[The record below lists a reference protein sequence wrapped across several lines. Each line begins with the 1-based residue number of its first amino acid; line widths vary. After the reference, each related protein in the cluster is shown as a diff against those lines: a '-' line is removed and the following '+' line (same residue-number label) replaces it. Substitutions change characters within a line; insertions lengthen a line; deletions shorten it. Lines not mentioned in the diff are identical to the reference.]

1 MNKLFF
7 SGIFG
12 LFCLVGFLYQVY
24 IMSDFYFR
32 YKTSTKM
39 EIKIREE
46 ENYTTTVFCDRFV
59 DILDRTNFKK
69 YDIYSDAQHD
79 LDQTVEESTRLSI
92 KNILDLTPP
101 SDKVLFACGFI
112 NETTNKMEIYFNKTC
127 YRFFNVRK
135 VVNNEHVCYYFIP
148 TELKAYSLEDASSQ
162 LTFGNQI
169 YELALMKTMSNS
181 SFNFIM
187 SHMVRPGDSTIHP
200 LVSRRY
206 AERTYQSKVTP
217 VGQYIVYH
225 SATSST
231 LLPKPYETR
240 CHPGHQAIKCYHDC
254 LIREYG
260 YFNRV
265 PWHSFIED
273 RLDTHMLSY
282 KDLENDSMVIQV
294 NKAKS
299 KCSFICKQSRRRC
312 TIAFIQTRAVGLAAD
327 PLLYGVLRL
336 SVMMPCAPDM
346 IMTTLPVMSFIEY
359 LLLTASCLSFWFGTS
374 VWTVNPGNWST
385 AKRLFITTTGRKRQ
399 GRQFVDDTRRL
410 FVNKSY
416 WTVNGSSQHMKN
428 YNRRRIETNSR
439 RL

>member
-12 LFCLVGFLYQVY
+12 LFCLGGFLYQAYV
-24 IMSDFYFR
+24 MSDFYFR

-39 EIKIREE
+39 EIKIVEN
-46 ENYTTTVFCDRFV
+46 ENYTTTVFCARFI
-59 DILDRTNFKK
+59 DILNRTNSKE
-69 YDIYSDAQHD
+69 YNVDSNATRN
-79 LDQTVEESTRLSI
+79 LGETAAESTKLSI
-92 KNILDLTPP
+92 KNILDSTPAV
-101 SDKVLFACGFI
+101 DEVLFACGFI
-112 NETTNKMEIYFNKTC
+112 NETTNKMQIYFNKTC
-127 YRFFNVRK
+127 YRFFNVKK

-148 TELKAYSLEDASSQ
+148 AELKAYYLEDATSQ

-169 YELALMKTMSNS
+169 YELVLMKTMSNS
-181 SFNFIM
+181 NFNFIM

-200 LVSRRY
+200 LISRRY
-206 AERTYQSKVTP
+206 AERTFQSKANP

-231 LLPKPYETR
+231 LLSKPYETR
-240 CHPGHQAIKCYHDC
+240 CLPGHNSVKCYHDC
-254 LIREYG
+254 LIREYE

-299 KCSFICKQSRRRC
+299 KCEYNCKQSKTMC
-312 TIAFIQTRAVGLAAD
+312 TIAFTQTRAVGLGAD
-327 PLLYGVLRL
+327 PLLHGIVRL

-346 IMTTLPVMSFIEY
+346 IMTTLPVMTFIEY
-359 LLLTASCLSFWFGTS
+359 LLLTASCLSCWFGAS
-374 VWTVNPGNWST
+374 VWTVNPGNLST
-385 AKRLFITTTGRKRQ
+385 MKRVFITVISREHQEKQ
-399 GRQFVDDTRRL
+399 PVCDTRRKL
-410 FVNKSY
+410 PSKSHGDVN
-416 WTVNGSSQHMKN
+416 VSSEHTKH
-428 YNRRRIETNSR
+428 NSSFQSLAITR
-439 RL
+439 